1 VEDDSDDVFAMKMAC
16 QRSGISHH
24 LLVAENGDA
33 AVEYLSGEGKYKDRT
48 IGKGGEGEQT
58 AKPAGEDARATP
70 CHRPRL
76 PPEQFMAEVCQ
87 NR

>member
-33 AVEYLSGEGKYKDRT
+33 AVEYLSGEGKYKEREVKESKQQNPPART
-48 IGKGGEGEQT
+48 PALHLVTGPAFRQSNLWRRFAKIGK
-58 AKPAGEDARATP
+58 AK
-70 CHRPRL
+70 
-76 PPEQFMAEVCQ
+76 
-87 NR
+87 